1 MWRRHAHELDYCT
14 QSENAGVCAAFVMLD
29 WQMRIFVGLDLS
41 EEIRGRIAQFMA
53 EVRGMAPDV
62 RWVAPESLHVTLKFV
77 GEKPDAIVSQ
87 VQESLVSISAPSF
100 EIAFRGCG
108 FFPTAKSA
116 RVFWIGMEG
125 GAALPKLAYQIED
138 VLAGIGIPKE
148 ERAFSP
154 HLTLAR
160 VGSGAPQRKKADH
173 ANSRFAMLQQR
184 LTQIPATEFGTM
196 LARDFFLYRSQLS
209 SQGSRYTKIA
219 RFTLRSPEQ

>member
-1 MWRRHAHELDYCT
+1 MQASARRLLCST
-14 QSENAGVCAAFVMLD
+14 
-29 WQMRIFVGLDLS
+29 QMRIFVGLDLS

-53 EVRGMAPDV
+53 EVRGLAPDV
-62 RWVAPESLHVTLKFV
+62 RWAAAESLHVTLKFV

-108 FFPTAKSA
+108 FFPTPKSA

-125 GAALPKLAYQIED
+125 GAALAKLAYQIED

-148 ERAFSP
+148 KRDFSP

-173 ANSRFAMLQQR
+173 ANSRFAMLQR
-184 LTQIPATEFGTM
+184 LAQTPATEFGTM

-219 RFTLRSPEQ
+219 RFTLRTPEQ